1 MSMGIEI
8 LQVEVLGK
16 GKCRV
21 TFGNGTVCLMYK
33 SEMRSFSITEGA
45 YITEEDFEKLLS
57 EVIGK
62 RAKKRAMYLLEQMD
76 RTEKQLREKLLS
88 NEYPPSCIED
98 AIAYVKSFHYL
109 DDYRYACNMIRYS
122 NERMSRGQL
131 RQKLLSKGV
140 PRDLIEDAMEEE
152 YRADELEQIQKLL
165 KKRKYDPE
173 QNDQKEMQKTYQFLL
188 RRGFKSCDILK
199 AMKS

>member
-45 YITEEDFEKLLS
+45 YITEEEFEKLLS

-140 PRDLIEDAMEEE
+140 PRDLIEAAMEEE

>member
-1 MSMGIEI
+1 MGMGIEI
-8 LQVEVLGK
+8 LQVEILGK

-21 TFGNGTVCLMYK
+21 TFGNGTVCLLYK
-33 SEMRSFSITEGA
+33 SEIRSFSITEGA
-45 YITEEDFEKLLS
+45 FITEEVFEKLLT

-140 PRDLIEDAMEEE
+140 PRDLIEAAMEEE

-188 RRGFKSCDILK
+188 RRGFKSSDILK

>member
-140 PRDLIEDAMEEE
+140 PRDLIEAAMEEE

>member
-8 LQVEVLGK
+8 LQVEALGK

-21 TFGNGTVCLMYK
+21 TFENGTVCLMYK

-88 NEYPPSCIED
+88 NEYPPCCIEN
-98 AIAYVKSFHYL
+98 AIDYVKSFHYL

-122 NERMSRGQL
+122 GERMSRGQL

-140 PRDLIEDAMEEE
+140 QRDLIEAAMEEE
-152 YRADELEQIQKLL
+152 YRADEMNQIQKLL
-165 KKRKYDPE
+165 IKRKYDPE

-188 RRGFKSCDILK
+188 RRGFKSSDILK

>member
-62 RAKKRAMYLLEQMD
+62 RARKRAMYLLEQMD

-140 PRDLIEDAMEEE
+140 QRDLIEAAMEDE

>member
-1 MSMGIEI
+1 MSMNIEI
-8 LQVEVLGK
+8 LQVEILGK

-21 TFGNGTVCLMYK
+21 TFGNGTVCLLYK
-33 SEMRSFSITEGA
+33 SEIRSFSITEGA
-45 YITEEDFEKLLS
+45 FITEEVLEKLLT

-88 NEYPPSCIED
+88 NEYPPCCIED

-109 DDYRYACNMIRYS
+109 DDYRYACNVIRYS

-131 RQKLLSKGV
+131 WQKLLSKGV
-140 PRDLIEDAMEEE
+140 SRDLIEAAMEEE
-152 YRADELEQIQKLL
+152 YQADELEQIRKLL
-165 KKRKYDPE
+165 IKRKYEPE

-188 RRGFKSCDILK
+188 RRGFKSSDILK

>member
-109 DDYRYACNMIRYS
+109 DDYRYACDMIRYS

-140 PRDLIEDAMEEE
+140 PRDLIEAAMEEE

>member
-1 MSMGIEI
+1 MSMDIEI
-8 LQVEVLGK
+8 LQVEILGK

-33 SEMRSFSITEGA
+33 SEMRSYSIMEGA
-45 YITEEDFEKLLS
+45 CITEEVFEKLLT

-88 NEYPPSCIED
+88 NEYPPRCIED

-109 DDYRYACNMIRYS
+109 DDYRYACNAIRYS

-131 RQKLLSKGV
+131 WQKLLSKGV
-140 PRDLIEDAMEEE
+140 SSDVIEVAMEEE
-152 YRADELEQIQKLL
+152 YQADELDQIQKLL
-165 KKRKYDPE
+165 IKRKYEPE

-188 RRGFKSCDILK
+188 RRGFKSSDILK